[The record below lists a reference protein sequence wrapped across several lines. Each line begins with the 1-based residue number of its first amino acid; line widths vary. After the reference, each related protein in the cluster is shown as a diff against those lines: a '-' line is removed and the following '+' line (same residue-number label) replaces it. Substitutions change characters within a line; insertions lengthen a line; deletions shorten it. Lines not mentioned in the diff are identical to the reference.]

1 MTTVTCLVCNSQ
13 EMETDTV
20 IMQGKWSRLVNYS
33 NKKYDAIS
41 CKNCGYTMLF
51 KQNSKFNILEAIM
64 G

>member
-13 EMETDTV
+13 EMENDTV

-33 NKKYDAIS
+33 NKKYNAIS
-41 CKNCGYTMLF
+41 CKDCGYTMLF